1 MKASP
6 LAQILTL
13 IFSRIYK
20 EIGAG
25 QRISLTKLAIDHL
38 EQTGRP
44 LRVAIDISIWQFQVQ
59 AAKGGSN
66 PAIRTLFY
74 RLLRLLGLYIQPIF
88 VFDGPNKPVFKRNK
102 RSGRGNGVAASM
114 AKRMI
119 RLFGF
124 QSHDAPGEAEAECA
138 FLQQNGIVDAV
149 LSEDVDTIMFGCTK
163 TMRNWSAEGKGKTP
177 THISMYDTAQLSQG
191 ESGLDREGMVLVA
204 LMSGGDYLPEGIPG
218 AGVKLACEAARAGFG
233 KSLCRLKR
241 SDIHGLRE
249 WKDKLKHELVTNES
263 RFFRTKHKALSVPD
277 DFPNLEIKG
286 YYTHPVVSPL
296 SYIERLRNKSWN
308 HPLDIVGLREF
319 VRETFDWEYQG
330 GAIKFIRVLAPCLLV
345 KKMMQLSSD
354 REGQSGDVAHL
365 ELAESQLARAITN
378 RREHVSTDSTP
389 ELRVSFTPTEI
400 VGYSFEEE
408 PEEEI
413 AFGRDGIAL
422 NSDDEFDGL
431 GDEDG
436 AAAKV
441 GPKKPFNPTE
451 PDLSWIPETIVKIGL
466 PLMVEDWEEAQRA
479 KAMRKT
485 KTRVIKPKATI
496 KLGGMPAGAL
506 DGFVKVSKNVPAA
519 AKGFETLD
527 NSQLARSARARS
539 PLGSL
544 PTASQKQTPILTDNE
559 LPRKSTRPS
568 TTHSKQPTR
577 SAKSPKGKGAK
588 AMPPNATVNPW
599 SIASSRMPSKCNSQ
613 PAAIT
618 TTTSTEAILIASSP
632 PASPLEHARSRLSRT
647 RTSASSRQSSPSLSP
662 SPHKRRSGTPLDGS
676 SDVFESEHESKPS
689 SPVARQGA
697 PSRRKLA
704 RTESMPVDSPRGAKN
719 HDVFASQRAPLSRAS
734 TIATEPQHID
744 SDGSDDDDDEF
755 DLPPLSS
762 FAGRIP
768 KGPPSFP
775 ASPHTSFTMPAGA
788 MDSITIDSSP
798 VVSTEMRT
806 SLDPEARGTVA
817 DSITTSKQSSPAPA
831 TTTTTTTAKAS
842 KTKKQGKL
850 GNTFGMRTTK
860 IYAPRKSMPGFYSE
874 MEIVVDET
882 MDVKEPTAR
891 DGSRRWRRSDISFV
905 DLTGDD

>member
-1 MKASP
+1 MGIKG
-6 LAQILTL
+6 
-13 IFSRIYK
+13 IYK
-20 EIGAG
+20 EIGPG

-44 LRVAIDISIWQFQVQ
+44 LKVAIDISIWQFQVQ

-74 RLLRLLGLYIQPIF
+74 RLLRLLSLHIHPIF

-177 THISMYDTAQLSQG
+177 THISMYDTAQLKQG
-191 ESGLDREGMVLVA
+191 GSGLDREGMVLVA

-263 RFFRTKHKALSVPD
+263 RLFRTKHKALSVPD
-277 DFPNLEIKG
+277 DFPNLEVLG

-296 SYIERLRNKSWN
+296 SHIERFRNKSWDN
-308 HPLDIVGLREF
+308 PLDIVGLREF

-345 KKMMQLSSD
+345 KKMMQLHAD
-354 REGQSGDVAHL
+354 REGRNCEVEDLQR
-365 ELAESQLARAITN
+365 EESRLARAITN
-378 RREHVSTDSTP
+378 RREHISTDATP

-436 AAAKV
+436 SAAKV

-466 PLMVEDWEEAQRA
+466 PLMVEDWEESQRVKAA
-479 KAMRKT
+479 KKT
-485 KTRVIKPKATI
+485 KTKVSKTRATV
-496 KLGGMPAGAL
+496 KLGGMQAGAL
-506 DGFVKVSKNVPAA
+506 DKFVKVSKDIPATM
-519 AKGFETLD
+519 KGLETLD
-527 NSQLARSARARS
+527 NSSLACSTRARN
-539 PLGSL
+539 PLGSF
-544 PTASQKQTPILTDNE
+544 PATSQKQPVSTQSE
-559 LPRKSTRPS
+559 LACKSTRPS
-568 TTHSKQPTR
+568 TTHSKQSTR

-588 AMPPNATVNPW
+588 AAPPDPTVNPW
-599 SIASSRMPSKCNSQ
+599 SIASSRLPSKCNSQ
-613 PAAIT
+613 PAANTI
-618 TTTSTEAILIASSP
+618 TTSTEAILIASSP
-632 PASPLEHARSRLSRT
+632 LTSPVKHARPRLSREGS
-647 RTSASSRQSSPSLSP
+647 SASDRQSSPRSSP
-662 SPHKRRSGTPLDGS
+662 SPHKRRSGTPVDGTLDGG
-676 SDVFESEHESKPS
+676 VFNHESRPS
-689 SPVARQGA
+689 SPVARQGVVA
-697 PSRRKLA
+697 SRRKLA
-704 RTESMPVDSPRGAKN
+704 RTESMPADSPRGTKN

-734 TIATEPQHID
+734 TISVEPHLGGF
-744 SDGSDDDDDEF
+744 DGSDDDNDDDDF
-755 DLPPLSS
+755 GLPPLSS

-768 KGPPSFP
+768 KAPSLP
-775 ASPHTSFTMPAGA
+775 ASPRPSFTMPADA
-788 MDSITIDSSP
+788 MESITVDSSP
-798 VVSTEMRT
+798 VLSHKTRT
-806 SLDPEARGTVA
+806 SLGPKPPATSTVPL
-817 DSITTSKQSSPAPA
+817 TKSKQKTAA
-831 TTTTTTTAKAS
+831 TTTKAS
-842 KTKKQGKL
+842 KKQGKL
-850 GNTFGMRTTK
+850 DNTFGLRTTK
-860 IYAPRKSMPGFYSE
+860 VYAPRKSMPGFFSE

-882 MDVKEPTAR
+882 DGKEPAR
-891 DGSRRWRRSDISFV
+891 GNSRRWRQSDISFV
-905 DLTGDD
+905 DLTDD